1 MYDYSEPL
9 IFDEYDLKIALDFQ
23 KRSGDCNNQKSVMNL
38 QRSWIKEFFFLL
50 SNILLRSLF
59 FFSASSFHL

>member
-23 KRSGDCNNQKSVMNL
+23 KKSGDCNNQELAMKL
-38 QRSWIKEFFFLL
+38 QRNWIKG
-50 SNILLRSLF
+50 
-59 FFSASSFHL
+59 FSF